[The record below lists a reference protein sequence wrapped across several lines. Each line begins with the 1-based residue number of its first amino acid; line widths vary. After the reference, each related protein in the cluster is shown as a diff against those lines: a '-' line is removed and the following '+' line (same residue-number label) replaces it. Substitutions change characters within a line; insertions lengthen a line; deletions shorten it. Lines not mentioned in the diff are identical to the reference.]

1 LLQEKLIEPHE
12 KQQTILRTTKRRMIL
27 KCGRRSGK
35 TWSLAYL
42 ALIRAL
48 EGRSVLYGSPTAL
61 QSDAFWGY
69 LTEWLAADIATGS
82 VRESKSSRKLIFPGQ
97 GRIHCRTAWDIDTW
111 RGAGGD
117 VILVDEYDY
126 MREDPLPRVIF
137 PMLAEGGEL
146 WLASTP
152 NGRRFINRR
161 MLQAKNAPDRWDIL
175 QMSTMDNPHLDE
187 SAIEELAADMTS
199 EDVQQELHGEIIA
212 HEGAVFAPTD
222 EDFWEPHGTC
232 EHDKVMA
239 IDWGS
244 SPDHSAVSLMCHHC
258 HREYAIKRT
267 SGRYI
272 DQREDII
279 GMWKAWGQPRV
290 IAEENS
296 VGKPNIEDMQAAGV
310 PVDPFVTTNESKRQI
325 VRTMKLALERHELLL
340 VEDEIA
346 RLELENFEAGVTPTG
361 MPTFAAPKGE
371 HDDTVMARCIAWF
384 APDPFPF
391 VVVGGHQ

>member
-1 LLQEKLIEPHE
+1 V
-12 KQQTILRTTKRRMIL
+12 
-27 KCGRRSGK
+27 
-35 TWSLAYL
+35 
-42 ALIRAL
+42 AL
-48 EGRSVLYGSPTAL
+48 EKANAGAKVLYGAPVADQTE
-61 QSDAFWGY
+61 AFVGY
-69 LTEWLAADIATGS
+69 LEQWLAQTLGVAVFQAKT
-82 VRESKSSRKLIFPGQ
+82 SRSFRFPG
-97 GRIHCRTAWDIDTW
+97 GGKIRAKTMWDVDTW

-117 VILVDEYDY
+117 VIMVDEYDY
-126 MREDPLPRVIF
+126 MREDPLAKVVL

-161 MLQAKNAPDRWDIL
+161 ILQAKRAPDRWDVFH
-175 QMSTMDNPHLDE
+175 MSTMDNIYLDKT
-187 SAIEELAADMTS
+187 AIEELTQDMT
-199 EDVQQELHGEIIA
+199 EDDIRQELHAEIVA
-212 HEGAVFAPTD
+212 HEGAVFSPTD

-239 IDWGS
+239 VDWGS
-244 SPDHSAVSLMCHHC
+244 SPDHSAISLMCHHC
-258 HREYAIKRT
+258 HKEYAIKRT

-279 GMWKAWGQPRV
+279 GMWRAWGEPRI

-310 PVDPFVTTNESKRQI
+310 PVDPFTTTNESKRQI
-325 VRTMKLALERHELLL
+325 VRTLKLALERHDLLL
-340 VEDEIA
+340 VEDEVA
-346 RLELENFEAGVTPTG
+346 RLELENFEASVTPTG

-391 VVVGGHQ
+391 VVVGGGQ